1 MKSEEIHVMLEKV
14 KTANINELK
23 KMLKEL
29 ARASWVTQASRLKR
43 AREGVRSDG
52 DQGKGRSEIS

>member
-14 KTANINELK
+14 KTANISELK
-23 KMLKEL
+23 QMLKEL
-29 ARASWVTQASRLKR
+29 AQSSRLKR
-43 AREGVRSDG
+43 ARKGVRSDG